1 MTQVLFMPI
10 TKDYACIPVEC
21 RDLHL
26 PMVPAYAKPFRKHN
40 IRGVGIHEVVKPYE
54 IQRVTAPWHLAIFTF
69 KGQAK
74 FSCRGRSG
82 LIKENSVWV
91 GPADTSY
98 QYAALEDWHFISAAL
113 IKADNRIH
121 FEQEN
126 IYKSLTQDITHLK
139 NTVEAYLSEST
150 KCQSGLSAAPTALAE
165 YISLFINRELEPEE
179 KYETSRN
186 TLNLHKVWEVVN
198 ASPGAPW
205 SVLDLADEMNM
216 SIRQF
221 QRIMKKTYEITAE
234 QMLTKIRMNR
244 AQELLI
250 STEMTLESIGNVVG
264 YQSVYSFS
272 KAFKNFMK
280 ESPGAFR
287 NKNKEIID

>member
-1 MTQVLFMPI
+1 MPI

-21 RDLHL
+21 RDQHL
-26 PMVPAYAKPFRKHN
+26 PMVPAYAKPFRQHN

-54 IQRVTAPWHLAIFTF
+54 IQRVSAPWHLAIFTI

-82 LIKENSVWV
+82 IIKPNSVWV
-91 GPADTSY
+91 GPADCSY
-98 QYAALEDWHFISAAL
+98 QYATLEDWHFISAAL

-121 FEQEN
+121 FEQSN
-126 IYKSLTQDITHLK
+126 IHKSLTKDISHLK

-150 KCQSGLSAAPTALAE
+150 HCQSDMSPAAISLAE
-165 YISLFINRELEPEE
+165 YISVFINRELEPEE

-198 ASPGAPW
+198 SSPGGSW
-205 SVLDLADEMNM
+205 SILDLSDEMNM

-221 QRIMKKTYEITAE
+221 QRIMKKTY
-234 QMLTKIRMNR
+234 R
-244 AQELLI
+244 
-250 STEMTLESIGNVVG
+250 
-264 YQSVYSFS
+264 
-272 KAFKNFMK
+272 
-280 ESPGAFR
+280 
-287 NKNKEIID
+287 